1 MRAFHGF
8 ADQATR
14 RLTVLDN
21 AASLQDLAGLPSN
34 RLEALSGDRAG
45 QYSIR
50 INASGEYAS
59 AGGMRGRTTWKSW
72 TTTDE
77 ELDMSMSNGMKPVH
91 PGEILG
97 EELEELGL
105 SANALAKAL
114 DVPTNRVT
122 AILKGQRGVT
132 ADTALRLARYF
143 GTTPQLWQNLQK
155 AFELRVAE
163 IESGPQ
169 IEERV
174 QRRGTA
180 RVGGA

>member
-1 MRAFHGF
+1 MNMDA
-8 ADQATR
+8 
-14 RLTVLDN
+14 
-21 AASLQDLAGLPSN
+21 
-34 RLEALSGDRAG
+34 
-45 QYSIR
+45 
-50 INASGEYAS
+50 
-59 AGGMRGRTTWKSW
+59 
-72 TTTDE
+72 
-77 ELDMSMSNGMKPVH
+77 SNGMKPVH

-105 SANALAKAL
+105 SANALTKAL

-132 ADTALRLARYF
+132 ADTALRLSRYF

-163 IESGPQ
+163 IESGRQ

-174 QRRGTA
+174 QPRETTQ
-180 RVGGA
+180 VGAG